1 MPQRCVIIIM
11 SCVEFHVRLILVSIE
26 RLLFACRFFCFF
38 VLMFWQVF
46 ICRFKTMKWVEF
58 ICLSV
63 WLSRD
68 HRAYDH
74 RMSIVL
80 DCYHVCCQRG
90 SEFAIIIVSIALC
103 VMFSSESS
111 DFYPY
116 TWWAQPAPSEKYGG
130 GIYFLYWFFF
140 TSMFH
145 CFLCILCNT
154 NLLLTFPVVVT
165 SVLIVHFDICTAFC
179 PKCFLMAAGRSGGR
193 GGSFRKGG
201 NEPNFDSRFRCRTI
215 IVF

>member
-11 SCVEFHVRLILVSIE
+11 PCVEFHVRLILVSIE
-26 RLLFACRFFCFF
+26 RLLFACRFF

-68 HRAYDH
+68 RVWLSRDHRAYDH

-80 DCYHVCCQRG
+80 DCYHVCCRRG

-130 GIYFLYWFFF
+130 DIFLVLIFFYFNVSLFPLYPVQYKFIANLSCGGNINSHSSFW
-140 TSMFH
+140 H
-145 CFLCILCNT
+145 RHCIL
-154 NLLLTFPVVVT
+154 P
-165 SVLIVHFDICTAFC
+165 
-179 PKCFLMAAGRSGGR
+179 
-193 GGSFRKGG
+193 
-201 NEPNFDSRFRCRTI
+201 
-215 IVF
+215 